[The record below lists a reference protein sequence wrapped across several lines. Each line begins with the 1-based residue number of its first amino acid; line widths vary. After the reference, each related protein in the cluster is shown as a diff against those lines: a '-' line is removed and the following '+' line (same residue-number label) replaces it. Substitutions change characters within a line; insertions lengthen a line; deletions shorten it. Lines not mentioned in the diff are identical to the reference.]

1 MEMPKA
7 RHAGDFLGGGRAI
20 EAFSFDSED
29 ITFRWDP
36 DVPPHGGLRTTTP
49 GGARVELR
57 PTVAIRPTFL
67 GKQFRH
73 AWSVVVNSVELY
85 QNIWSDEQIPEP
97 GTAHRREGGHRRVR
111 RPRPALR
118 PRGEGGE
125 RPLCRGHDPEL
136 TPRVAPRTVLRGVSA
151 LTER

>member
-97 GTAHRREGGHRRVR
+97 GLRIVVKAAIAASDGLVR
-111 RPRPALR
+111 RFAREEKAAGAR
-118 PRGEGGE
+118 
-125 RPLCRGHDPEL
+125 
-136 TPRVAPRTVLRGVSA
+136 SA
-151 LTER
+151 EATTRS